1 MTTTLAADADN
12 DLFLDGTGVLAT
24 RSGLRAVLQVCEHA
38 AKTLRGEM
46 VFATDQGIPYFTT
59 VWGGSPNRPQFEAA
73 LRRALLAVPDVLDIV
88 ELETQSSGNVLS
100 YRVTIKT
107 IYGVGA
113 FNA

>member
-1 MTTTLAADADN
+1 MTTTLAADASN
-12 DLFLDGTGVLAT
+12 DLFINGAGVLAT
-24 RSGLRAVLQVCEHA
+24 RSGLLAVLQVCEHA

-46 VFATDQGIPYFTT
+46 LFAVDQGLPYFTT

-88 ELETQSSGNVLS
+88 ELETQAANNVLS

-107 IYGVGA
+107 IFGVGA

>member
-1 MTTTLAADADN
+1 MTTTLAADASN
-12 DLFLDGTGVLAT
+12 DLFVNGSGVLAT
-24 RSGLRAVLQVCEHA
+24 RTGLQAVLQVCEHA
-38 AKTLRGEM
+38 AKTVRGEM
-46 VFATDQGIPYFTT
+46 LFAVDQGLPYFTT
-59 VWGGSPNRPQFEAA
+59 AWAGSPNRPQFEAA

-88 ELETQSSGNVLS
+88 ELETEAANNTLS